1 MGFKRLRDE
10 SFSRSLLRQPGVT
23 VTLGRGGKTAPQ
35 LTDGNGETYT
45 PLEAG
50 NYIDIKFPAATSV
63 DCIVLQEPIR
73 MGQRVKAFSVQII
86 KPDGSSFEIRETTI
100 GHKRILT
107 FPPQQATG
115 IRIRVEAA
123 KAVPLIG
130 EVNAFLIDENLVA
143 VSN

>member
-1 MGFKRLRDE
+1 
-10 SFSRSLLRQPGVT
+10 
-23 VTLGRGGKTAPQ
+23 
-35 LTDGNGETYT
+35 
-45 PLEAG
+45 
-50 NYIDIKFPAATSV
+50 V